1 MRRREFITLL
11 SGAAMAWPLAAR
23 AQQPERLR
31 RVAILWPIAADTPGA
46 QLSYTAFL
54 KAFEQLGWTD
64 GGNVRIEVRWAGG
77 DEAEARKYAEE
88 LVALTPDVILASGGT
103 GLEVMLKSTRTIPIV
118 FVLVID
124 PVGSGFVERLSRP
137 GGNAT
142 GFMMFESTCVESGW
156 SCSRRLRQ
164 A

>member
-1 MRRREFITLL
+1 VRRREFITLL

-88 LVALTPDVILASGGT
+88 LVALTPDVILATGST
-103 GLEVMLKSTRTIPIV
+103 GLEVMLKATRTIPIV

-124 PVGSGFVERLSRP
+124 PVGSGQCYRLYD
-137 GGNAT
+137 
-142 GFMMFESTCVESGW
+142 V
-156 SCSRRLRQ
+156 
-164 A
+164 